1 MLVKVNVVTQLS
13 EACRSSTNKH
23 NEEVTKNRHKLSKIF
38 DCIKFCG
45 KFALVLLATTKSWDS
60 FYPEVF

>member
-1 MLVKVNVVTQLS
+1 MLVKVNVVTQFS

-23 NEEVTKNRHKLSKIF
+23 NGEVTRNRHTLSKIL

-45 KFALVLLATTKSWDS
+45 KFALALLATTKNWDS
-60 FYPEVF
+60 FYPEVI